1 MDDIITLQGK
11 LQLANAEIEA
21 LRKDKLRLT
30 QELAKVRGMLR
41 AGGADNMSTK
51 LKDALR
57 E

>member
-1 MDDIITLQGK
+1 MENITALQEQ
-11 LQLANAEIEA
+11 LRLANEEIEA

-30 QELAKVRGMLR
+30 QELAKARGMLR

-51 LKDALR
+51 LKEALR